1 MYAIVEFKGTQL
13 RVEKGK
19 SVRVPFIADLEQG
32 STVEMTNV
40 LLLQDD
46 AQNIMVGRPHVEN
59 TKVVAEVVEHY
70 KDKKVIVFKKNRRK
84 GYATKNGHR
93 QNWTT
98 VLIRDIAVK

>member
-19 SVRVPFIADLEQG
+19 SVRVPFLADLTQG
-32 STVEMTNV
+32 SPVEMPRV

-46 AQNIMVGRPHVEN
+46 QQNILVGRPLVEN
-59 TKVVAEVVEHY
+59 AMVVGEVVEHY
-70 KDKKVIVFKKNRRK
+70 RDKKIVVFKKRRRK

-98 VLIRDIAVK
+98 VRITGIAVS

>member
-19 SVRVPFIADLEQG
+19 SVRVPYIAELEKG
-32 STVEMTNV
+32 ATVEIPRV
-40 LLLQDD
+40 LLFQDD
-46 AQNIMVGRPHVEN
+46 AQNTLVGRPVVEN
-59 TKVVAEVVEHY
+59 AKVVGEVIDHY
-70 KDKKVIVFKKNRRK
+70 KDRKVIVFKKRRRK

-98 VLIRDIAVK
+98 VLIRDIAVA

>member
-19 SVRVPFIADLEQG
+19 SIRVPYLADLEKG
-32 STVEMTNV
+32 AVVELPRV

-46 AQNIMVGRPHVEN
+46 AQNTLIGRPVVEN
-59 TKVVAEVVEHY
+59 AMVTGEVVEHT

-84 GYATKNGHR
+84 GYAVKNGHR

-98 VLIRDIAVK
+98 VLIREIAVA